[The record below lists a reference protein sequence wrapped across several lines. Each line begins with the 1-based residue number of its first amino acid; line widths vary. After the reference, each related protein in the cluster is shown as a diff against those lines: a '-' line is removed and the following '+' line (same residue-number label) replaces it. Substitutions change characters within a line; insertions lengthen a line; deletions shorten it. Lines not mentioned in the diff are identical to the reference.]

1 MKWFRNR
8 MVAQKIM
15 ILVCFMALF
24 MGLVGFVGY
33 YFNDQ
38 ANSNEN
44 DLYMNHVMSLK
55 FLNDTATQI
64 QMGETSTLE
73 ILLAHNTQEQQLN
86 TKITEASNQFDKM
99 MIEYAQMA
107 SEPDEVNQLAKL
119 NSEWTN
125 YKGERQKAVDLLRSG
140 DKLAAYQYYTDNAES
155 HLSQVYDIITNL
167 SQNNANEAQQVI
179 KNDNEKFSKAI
190 ITIVFVS
197 LLGTILA
204 IVFGAFL
211 AKTIATPLKTM
222 LACVKD
228 VASGNLVIT
237 FPHIKAADEV
247 GGLGTAFETM
257 VKNVVNLVENIQ
269 DLADQVA
276 ASSEELTAISEQSA
290 QASVQIASAIAVVAN
305 GIEKQTITIGA
316 SSSVIEQL
324 SIKVQQVAQNSN
336 TVSTL
341 MGKTADTTAEG
352 QKAVTKAV
360 GQMMN
365 IHTAARNVKAAIERL
380 EEGSKQIGEI
390 IKLISSIAGQTN
402 LLALNAAIEAARAGE
417 QGRGFAVVAEEVKK
431 LAEQSQEAA
440 KQIASLIH
448 NNQEN
453 IDAAVLAMQ
462 TESSDVDLGI
472 DVVNAA
478 GQSFSEISLAISEV
492 LEKVQEISGAI
503 EQVANGSNQVVV
515 SIGEVDVISKDTSEQ
530 SQAVSA
536 TVEEQS
542 ASLEEIAASGLD
554 LATMTQKLQQAVSKF
569 IVR

>member
-228 VASGNLVIT
+228 VAS
-237 FPHIKAADEV
+237 
-247 GGLGTAFETM
+247 
-257 VKNVVNLVENIQ
+257 
-269 DLADQVA
+269 
-276 ASSEELTAISEQSA
+276 
-290 QASVQIASAIAVVAN
+290 
-305 GIEKQTITIGA
+305 
-316 SSSVIEQL
+316 
-324 SIKVQQVAQNSN
+324 
-336 TVSTL
+336 
-341 MGKTADTTAEG
+341 
-352 QKAVTKAV
+352 
-360 GQMMN
+360 
-365 IHTAARNVKAAIERL
+365 
-380 EEGSKQIGEI
+380 
-390 IKLISSIAGQTN
+390 
-402 LLALNAAIEAARAGE
+402 
-417 QGRGFAVVAEEVKK
+417 
-431 LAEQSQEAA
+431 
-440 KQIASLIH
+440 
-448 NNQEN
+448 
-453 IDAAVLAMQ
+453 
-462 TESSDVDLGI
+462 
-472 DVVNAA
+472 
-478 GQSFSEISLAISEV
+478 
-492 LEKVQEISGAI
+492 
-503 EQVANGSNQVVV
+503 
-515 SIGEVDVISKDTSEQ
+515 
-530 SQAVSA
+530 
-536 TVEEQS
+536 
-542 ASLEEIAASGLD
+542 
-554 LATMTQKLQQAVSKF
+554 
-569 IVR
+569 

>member
-431 LAEQSQEAA
+431 LAEQSQGAA

-448 NNQEN
+448 DNQKN
-453 IDAAVLAMQ
+453 IDAAVMAMQ

-478 GQSFSEISLAISEV
+478 GQSFGEISFAISEV
-492 LEKVQEISGAI
+492 LAKVQEISGAI
-503 EQVANGSNQVVV
+503 EQVADGSNQVVI
-515 SIGEVDVISKDTSEQ
+515 SIGEVDVISMETSEQ
-530 SQAVSA
+530 SQTVSA
-536 TVEEQS
+536 TVKEQS
-542 ASLEEIAASGLD
+542 ASLEEIAASGHSLD
-554 LATMTQKLQQAVSKF
+554 TMTQKLHQAVSKF

>member
-15 ILVCFMALF
+15 ILVCFMAIF

-44 DLYMNHVMSLK
+44 DLYMNHVMPLK
-55 FLNDTATQI
+55 FLNEAATQI

-73 ILLAHNTQEQQLN
+73 LLLAHNTEEQQLN
-86 TKITEASNQFDKM
+86 TKITEASNQFDK
-99 MIEYAQMA
+99 IITEYAQMA
-107 SEPDEVNQLAKL
+107 SDPDEVDQLAKL

-125 YKGERQKAVDLLRSG
+125 YKGERQKAVDLLRGG
-140 DKLAAYQYYTDNAES
+140 DKLAAYQYYADNAES
-155 HLSQVYDIITNL
+155 HLSQVHDIITNL
-167 SQNNANEAQQVI
+167 SQNNTNEAQQVI
-179 KNDNEKFSKAI
+179 KNDNGKFSKAI

-197 LLGTILA
+197 LLGIILA

-228 VASGNLVIT
+228 VASGNLAIT
-237 FPHIKAADEV
+237 FTHMKAADEV

-269 DLADQVA
+269 NLANQVA

-290 QASVQIASAIAVVAN
+290 QASAQIASAITVVAN
-305 GIEKQTITIGA
+305 GTEKQTIAIGA
-316 SSSVIEQL
+316 SSMVIEQL
-324 SIKVQQVAQNSN
+324 FTRVQQVAQNSN

-365 IHTAARNVKAAIERL
+365 IHTAARNVKDAIERL

-390 IKLISSIAGQTN
+390 IKLISSIASQTN

-431 LAEQSQEAA
+431 LAEQSQGAA

-448 NNQEN
+448 DNQEN

-462 TESSDVDLGI
+462 TESSDVNLGI
-472 DVVNAA
+472 EVVNAA

-515 SIGEVDVISKDTSEQ
+515 SIGEVDVISKETTEQ
-530 SQAVSA
+530 SQTVSA
-536 TVEEQS
+536 AVEEQS
-542 ASLEEIAASGLD
+542 ASQKEFAASGLS
-554 LATMTQKLQQAVSKF
+554 LAIMTRKLQQAVSKF